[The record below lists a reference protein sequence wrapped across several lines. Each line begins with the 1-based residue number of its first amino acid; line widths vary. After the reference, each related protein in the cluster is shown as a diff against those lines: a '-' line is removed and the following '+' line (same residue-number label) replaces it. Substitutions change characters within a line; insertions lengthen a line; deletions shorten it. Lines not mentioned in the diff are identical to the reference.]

1 MSTRAVTPRRSP
13 TRPSPVSPQ
22 SPRMSSRRSLSK
34 VRFDSS
40 SEKES
45 ELLDQLTKDST
56 RSPMRR
62 SRSRRSRRSSSRSGS
77 RSPKSP
83 RVRRSMSPR
92 SRRPSHEYDHH
103 DHQHMRRSRSS
114 ALYTPP
120 RDKSR
125 PSPTNSP
132 RSSPTIIIEN
142 EQMNPSFITNIRRYL
157 SGLFY

>member
-34 VRFDSS
+34 VRFDSP

-62 SRSRRSRRSSSRSGS
+62 SRSRRSRSRRSRSRSGS

-83 RVRRSMSPR
+83 RVRR
-92 SRRPSHEYDHH
+92 
-103 DHQHMRRSRSS
+103 
-114 ALYTPP
+114 
-120 RDKSR
+120 
-125 PSPTNSP
+125 
-132 RSSPTIIIEN
+132 
-142 EQMNPSFITNIRRYL
+142 
-157 SGLFY
+157 